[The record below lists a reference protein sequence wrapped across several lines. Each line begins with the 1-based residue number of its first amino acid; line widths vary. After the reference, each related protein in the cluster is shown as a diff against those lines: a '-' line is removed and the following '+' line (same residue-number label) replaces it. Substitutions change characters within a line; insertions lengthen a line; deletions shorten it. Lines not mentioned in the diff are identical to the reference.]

1 MQSTRYF
8 WLLFVLAT
16 WNRPDHVLASESDV
30 DAPFSVAAVLV
41 HKQAFD
47 RPHDVELQGDL
58 AFVPGKGGSLAIVD
72 VTDPTKPQLLWHR
85 HDTKGLDDA
94 ESVLPSRDQLFLGTH
109 DFISID
115 IRNPKQ
121 PVFATR
127 LSTMPKISHINGMVR
142 RGDNQRASSVN
153 TLIAVRLRR
162 GYPVSRL
169 VFHRFER
176 RRKSGSMSI
185 RPATL

>member
-1 MQSTRYF
+1 M
-8 WLLFVLAT
+8 
-16 WNRPDHVLASESDV
+16 LASESDV

-47 RPHDVELQGDL
+47 RPHDVALQGDL

-94 ESVLPSRDQLFLGTH
+94 ETVLPSRDQLFLGTH

-153 TLIAVRLRR
+153 TLIAVRLWR

-176 RRKSGSMSI
+176 RRKSGSMPI

>member
-16 WNRPDHVLASESDV
+16 SNRPDHVLASESDA

-94 ESVLPSRDQLFLGTH
+94 ETVLPSRDQLFLGTH

-115 IRNPKQ
+115 TAIQSNRFLPHAS
-121 PVFATR
+121 PRCRRFLISTGWCAEATI
-127 LSTMPKISHINGMVR
+127 KE
-142 RGDNQRASSVN
+142 RA
-153 TLIAVRLRR
+153 R
-162 GYPVSRL
+162 
-169 VFHRFER
+169 
-176 RRKSGSMSI
+176 
-185 RPATL
+185 